1 MYRLQSESSKL
12 IMIFWCIYLFV
23 VCGFEHS
30 IANMTLF
37 SLETMV
43 GVDSTRFGL
52 IMLNLLAVTIG
63 NTVGGAALAMAYWP
77 VAKGMTKSENNG
89 Q

>member
-1 MYRLQSESSKL
+1 MQSESGKL

-37 SLETMV
+37 AMGAMV
-43 GVDSTRFGL
+43 SIDKVPPMAVN
-52 IMLNLLAVTIG
+52 ILAVTLG
-63 NTVGGAALAMAYWP
+63 NVLGGWLLSLAYWIT
-77 VAKGMTKSENNG
+77 GRKSE
-89 Q
+89 